1 MIKAENITLQ
11 FKDKVLYN
19 NLSFHIKAKENVCLQ
34 GASGIGKSTLFKVL
48 LGYQPI
54 ESGEIWIDGYLLNK
68 ENINTIRQKII
79 WVPQK
84 FNMSIQNGEELV
96 HLLDLRNQL
105 QKIKDFMRQLQLE
118 DQLLYNP
125 FQELSEGEKQRL
137 IMATCLSMD
146 RTILLLDEPTSS
158 LNEDLIQVLI
168 DLINKETDKTILSIS
183 HNISWLD
190 NADNVIQL
198 EVKS

>member
-11 FKDKVLYN
+11 FKDKVLYH

-34 GASGIGKSTLFKVL
+34 GTSGIGKSTLFRVL

-84 FNMSIQNGEELV
+84 FNMSIQNGEELI
-96 HLLDLRNQL
+96 HLLDLQNQI

-118 DQLLYNP
+118 NQLLYNP

-146 RTILLLDEPTSS
+146 RSILLLDEPTSA
-158 LNEDLIQVLI
+158 LNENLIQALI
-168 DLINKETDKTILSIS
+168 DLINTEKNKTILSIS

-190 NADNVIQL
+190 NADSVIQL
-198 EVKS
+198 GVKS

>member
-54 ESGEIWIDGYLLNK
+54 KSGEIWIDRHLLNK
-68 ENINTIRQKII
+68 ENINVIRQKII
-79 WVPQK
+79 WIPQK
-84 FNMSIQNGEELV
+84 FNMSIQNGVELV
-96 HLLDLRNQL
+96 RLLDLQNQF
-105 QKIKDFMRQLQLE
+105 QKIKDFMQILQLE
-118 DQLLYNP
+118 NQLLYNP

-137 IMATCLSMD
+137 IMATCLCMD
-146 RTILLLDEPTSS
+146 RPILLLDEPTSA
-158 LNEDLIQVLI
+158 LNEKLIQILI
-168 DLINKETDKTILSIS
+168 DLINKKTDKTIFSIS
-183 HNISWLD
+183 HNTTWLD
-190 NADNVIQL
+190 NVDRIIQL
-198 EVKS
+198 